1 MEEFER
7 LDLMVMAARMYYEEG
22 LPQFEIAEKLNISRP
37 TVSRLLSEARQR
49 KMVEVKIH
57 YPWRSDP
64 VLEDEL
70 KTRFALQDARVLLTT
85 DLNDDDVQHG
95 VGVMGARLLDKYLK
109 DGMTLAIS
117 RGKGVYSTIQQLRP
131 RLELRVDVVQIQGA
145 MGDSLEDGSDIAS
158 FLRGCF
164 LGKFHYLHAPLLLEN
179 PLSAEILLK
188 DASIRS
194 TLDKARKADIA
205 LIGIGT
211 VDTRESNL
219 LRHQLITVD
228 ELEELEAEG
237 IVGDIAGRFYGADGV
252 EMTENPI
259 NRRIVSL
266 ELDEIKKIPVVIG
279 VASGVAK
286 AKSVRAALN
295 AHNVNMLAVDSV
307 IAHHLLKSG

>member
-1 MEEFER
+1 MEEFDK

-22 LPQFEIAEKLNISRP
+22 LAQVEIAEKLNISRP

-64 VLEDEL
+64 VMEDEI
-70 KTRFALQDARVLLTT
+70 KNAFALQDVQVLVAKEM
-85 DLNDDDVQHG
+85 NEDDIQHG
-95 VGVMGARLLDKYLK
+95 VGVMGARLIDRYLK

-117 RGKGVYSTIQQLRP
+117 RGRGVYSTIQQLHP
-131 RLELRVDVVQIQGA
+131 RLELNIDVVQIQGA

-164 LGKFHYLHAPLLLEN
+164 QGKFHYLHAPLLLEN
-179 PLSAEILLK
+179 PLSAEILIK

-205 LIGIGT
+205 LIGIGS
-211 VDTRESNL
+211 VDPSVSNL
-219 LRHQLITVD
+219 YRHQLLSLD
-228 ELEELEAEG
+228 ELEQLEQEG
-237 IVGDIAGRFYGADGV
+237 IVGDIAGRFYGIDGV
-252 EMTENPI
+252 EVADNPI
-259 NRRIVSL
+259 NQRIVSL
-266 ELDEIKKIPVVIG
+266 ELEEIKKIPIVIG
-279 VASGVAK
+279 VASGLAK
-286 AKSVRAALN
+286 VKSVRAALK

-307 IAHHLLKSG
+307 VAYHLLKD